1 VDVNMPVA
9 YNFPNVGKV
18 LLLLFILFAAW
29 FSGSP
34 INAGQYP
41 GLMATGLLSCF
52 GSLNIGIPHL
62 LDQFKLPAD
71 LFQLYLI
78 SGLVTGWFA
87 TLLAA
92 MNLLVFTLLSVA
104 MLTGMASLRRA
115 RLLAYVGL
123 TALLLVGVVDG
134 LRLYFGKFVK
144 NT

>member
-1 VDVNMPVA
+1 
-9 YNFPNVGKV
+9 
-18 LLLLFILFAAW
+18 
-29 FSGSP
+29 
-34 INAGQYP
+34 
-41 GLMATGLLSCF
+41 
-52 GSLNIGIPHL
+52 
-62 LDQFKLPAD
+62 
-71 LFQLYLI
+71 LI